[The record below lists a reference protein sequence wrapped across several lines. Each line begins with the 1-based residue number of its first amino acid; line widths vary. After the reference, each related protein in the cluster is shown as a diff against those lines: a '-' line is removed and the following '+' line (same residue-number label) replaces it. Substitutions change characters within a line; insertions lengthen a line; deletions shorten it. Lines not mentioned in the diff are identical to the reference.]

1 MERRSREV
9 SVRNMSDMTLWLRHR
24 NPGASWGGWV
34 HPTISWQWSTWPNF
48 LAFACPYAQC
58 ISMYGIFTYM
68 AGCFLEQ
75 ILGFIFQHHGAHGM
89 GFYHINNLEGTLHS
103 PAWLWQQ
110 WICRNVALPT
120 CSLDALWLLAQYF
133 SLLIIVICGWSS
145 SRNFAF
151 CLLQTGYSWWFFIT
165 FMVTIM
171 CLLMSFAF
179 WCLLRFPWR
188 KFCCSLPFFFEA
200 MIKVFALSRFL
211 QVTILLK

>member
-145 SRNFAF
+145 ITKFCILLVADRLLVMILHNFHGNNYVSFDVF
-151 CLLQTGYSWWFFIT
+151 C
-165 FMVTIM
+165 V
-171 CLLMSFAF
+171 LMSFAF
-179 WCLLRFPWR
+179 
-188 KFCCSLPFFFEA
+188 SLEE
-200 MIKVFALSRFL
+200 
-211 QVTILLK
+211 ILLFSPLLFWSND